1 MATGEQLIGRPAV
14 DAGPREIFVFW
25 YPLALSWVMM
35 SVAGPIVNAGI
46 SRLPGPAVQLA
57 AFGVAQPIAIL
68 VESPI
73 IYLLG
78 ATVSVVNDRG
88 SFSLMWRFTLQL
100 SMAITLLFAAV
111 ALTPAYD
118 LLFQQLLRVPP
129 PVADAA
135 RPAICLL
142 LPWPAAIAW
151 RRFYQG
157 VLIRHGYTHLITLG
171 TVYRLVTLVLVVV
184 AGLWLGALSGATLG
198 GLAMVLSVIVEAVVI
213 IWWAVPVVRRHILA
227 RDESGDP
234 PRPPLGRVELWRFY
248 IPLAATD
255 VMRVVSQPILV
266 AGITRAAAPAFAL
279 AAWPLAN
286 GLVSLVASAAM
297 AFQEVVIALLN
308 KGVPYLRMARFVTAV
323 GGALSAVLIA
333 LLATPLR
340 DLYFLGAIGAPPD
353 VEPLAV
359 RAAAVMALLPLIY
372 ALRNLYR
379 ARLIVHR
386 RTEVVQG
393 AMMANLLILTAALA
407 AGITLTDMDGS
418 FLAAVAML
426 LAHLVEAIILRVRL
440 RSCFTAGAGS
450 AER

>member
-1 MATGEQLIGRPAV
+1 MATGEQLIGRPAAE
-14 DAGPREIFVFW
+14 AGPREIFAFW

-46 SRLPGPAVQLA
+46 SRLPDPEVQLA

-78 ATVSVVNDRG
+78 ATVSIVHDRS
-88 SFSLMWRFTLQL
+88 SFGLMRRFMLQL
-100 SMAITLLFAAV
+100 SLAITLLFAVV
-111 ALTPAYD
+111 ALTPVYD
-118 LLFQQLLRVPP
+118 ILFRQLLQVPG

-135 RPAICLL
+135 RPAISLL

-157 VLIRHGYTHLITLG
+157 VLIQHGYTRLITLG
-171 TVYRLVTLVLVVV
+171 TVYRLATLIVVVV
-184 AGLWLGALSGATLG
+184 AGLWLGSFSGAMLG
-198 GLAMVLSVIVEAVVI
+198 GLAMVLSVIVEAAVI
-213 IWWAVPVVRRHILA
+213 TWWAVPVVRRHVLD

-234 PRPPLGRVELWRFY
+234 PRKPLGRAELWRFY
-248 IPLAATD
+248 LPLAATD
-255 VMRVVSQPILV
+255 VMRVASQPLLV
-266 AGITRAAAPAFAL
+266 AGITRAAAPALAL

-286 GLVSLVASAAM
+286 GLVSLIASAAM

-308 KGVPYLRMARFVTAV
+308 KGVPYARMARFVTAV
-323 GGALSAVLIA
+323 GGALSLLLVVLV
-333 LLATPLR
+333 ATPLR

-359 RAAAVMALLPLIY
+359 QAAAIMALLPLVF

-379 ARLIVHR
+379 AGLIVHR
-386 RTEVVQG
+386 RTGVVQG
-393 AMMANLLILTAALA
+393 AMLANL
-407 AGITLTDMDGS
+407 ITLVATLVVGIALFEADGTL
-418 FLAAVAML
+418 LAAVAML
-426 LAHLVEAIILRVRL
+426 LAHLVEAGILRVRFHRAL
-440 RSCFTAGAGS
+440 AADAGS
-450 AER
+450 ANR